1 MDIET
6 LSQEINTLH
15 ADFCSALVDPTR
27 MLILYILDER
37 PRNVTELTR
46 ELNVPQPSVS
56 RHLKILRDR
65 GVVLASRQGAM
76 VVYSLADHRII
87 EALDILR
94 TIMRE
99 RVQFQA
105 SLVNGN
111 R

>member
-1 MDIET
+1 MDITT

-37 PRNVTELTR
+37 PRNVTELTQ

-65 GVVLASRQGAM
+65 GVVVAARQGPM
-76 VVYSLADHRII
+76 VVYSLADRRVI